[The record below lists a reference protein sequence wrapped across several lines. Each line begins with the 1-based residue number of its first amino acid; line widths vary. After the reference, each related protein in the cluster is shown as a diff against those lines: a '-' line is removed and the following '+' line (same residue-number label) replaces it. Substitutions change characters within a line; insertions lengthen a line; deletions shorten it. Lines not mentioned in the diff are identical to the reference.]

1 MRVSYD
7 EVLRFLKFKEQIN
20 KLELKDIEWVK
31 DGEVIQYDKKL
42 AEFWEQTGLSNLTFV
57 TDFLTEVVVGKEKEL
72 LKELCCYD
80 N

>member
-72 LKELCCYD
+72 LK
-80 N
+80 